1 MQKFFLL
8 LLMILVMDACTSGK
22 AALKKGDYYEAVLE
36 SVHRLRSSP
45 ENKKAK
51 AVLQQGYPLAIEY
64 TETNIQN
71 GINADD
77 PKKWRN
83 AVTGYEKINR
93 LNDEIK
99 TSIGARNVITNPV
112 TRYKELAEAKA
123 KAAEES
129 YLAGINSLMK
139 NTREDA
145 KQAYFDFKAA
155 TSFEPGYK
163 ESIEMMNQAEFN
175 ATLRVAYEE
184 INASRINYGSLQPVI
199 NSLRRQFLSF
209 KPIGEKDTVPPHQ
222 NLRIIFVN
230 FQEDARP
237 TITTTSEELKRDI
250 KVSEKKGADGKTQ
263 DVMQT
268 VTAKV
273 TYYRKTKRAVSNATF
288 TIADVSTSAILQDQ
302 NIDGNASWQY
312 DWATYTGDIR
322 ALNTSQQN
330 LCKLK
335 ETNPGERFLFNQS
348 MTNLQSNLSS
358 QLKSFY
364 SQY

>member
-1 MQKFFLL
+1 MNRSFLP
-8 LLMILVMDACTSGK
+8 LLMVIVIDACTSGK
-22 AALKKGDYYEAVLE
+22 TALKKGDYYEAVLE

-51 AVLQQGYPLAIEY
+51 AVLLQGYPLAIEY

-71 GINADD
+71 GIKADD
-77 PKKWRN
+77 PMKWRN
-83 AVTGYEKINR
+83 AVTGYEQINH

-112 TRYKELAEAKA
+112 TRYKELAEAKG

-145 KQAYFDFKAA
+145 KEAYFDFKAA
-155 TSFEPGYK
+155 TTFEPGYK

-184 INASRINYGSLQPVI
+184 VNASRINYGSLQPVI
-199 NSLRRQFLSF
+199 NSLQRQFLSF

-222 NLRIIFVN
+222 NLKIIFVS
-230 FQEDARP
+230 FQEDSRA

-250 KVSEKKGADGKTQ
+250 KVDEKKGADGKTQ

-273 TYYRKTKRAVSNATF
+273 TYFHKTKRASSNGTF
-288 TIADVSTSAILQDQ
+288 TISDVSTGAILQNQ

-330 LCKLK
+330 LSKLK
-335 ETNPGERFLFNQS
+335 ETSPGDRFLFNQS
-348 MTNLQSNLSS
+348 MSNLQANLGS

-364 SQY
+364 SKY